1 MFCRY
6 CGKEILD
13 EAVLCP
19 HCGVW
24 VKDIDLPVRTKKDEA
39 AAVEPVK
46 PAEVAEI
53 AEVTE
58 VTEAAE
64 NEREKDLAKSRLLRI
79 FGIISFAFTCVTA
92 LLVAGG
98 LASNIYYYM
107 GYSSSYYYPEYA
119 NEAFGFGVFTAM
131 VALGTGI
138 PCFVLGLKQKNASLR
153 LLATLVFVAAVFSFI
168 LPLVC
173 GY

>member
-24 VKDIDLPVRTKKDEA
+24 VKKIDLPVQAKKDEA
-39 AAVEPVK
+39 VK
-46 PAEVAEI
+46 PAES
-53 AEVTE
+53 
-58 VTEAAE
+58 AE
-64 NEREKDLAKSRLLRI
+64 NERKNDLAKSRLLRI
-79 FGIISFAFTCVTA
+79 FGIISFAFVCLTA

-119 NEAFGFGVFTAM
+119 NEAFGVGVFTAM
-131 VALGTGI
+131 IALGAGI
-138 PCFVLGLKQKNASLR
+138 VCFVFGLKQKNASLR
-153 LLATLVFVAAVFSFI
+153 FLATLVFIAAVFSFI